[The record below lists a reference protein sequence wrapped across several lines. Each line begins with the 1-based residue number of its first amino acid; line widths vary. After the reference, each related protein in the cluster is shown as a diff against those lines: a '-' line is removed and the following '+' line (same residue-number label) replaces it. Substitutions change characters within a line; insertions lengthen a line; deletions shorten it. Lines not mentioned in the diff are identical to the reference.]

1 MEQDTSRASDLPQP
15 LRAVTSHLG
24 RLPGAGQVG
33 RAAGGAL
40 DALGAVSPRGR
51 RMAVYAGAGV
61 LGVAGLVEWPVA
73 LTGAAVAWLTR
84 PRGTER
90 QWAEAADTATA
101 LTDDT
106 SAGEHL
112 PADGDPER
120 ELLAGA
126 GDRARQGGGTPATAG
141 ARDGGGP
148 GGRGA
153 TTAGARSGGALD
165 GPDSAAAG
173 AQDGGTSGT
182 AAGPE
187 GSGSRRGGT
196 PAAAAGDGR
205 GRGADEQGPAGPGDR
220 LIPSRHRQVREQ
232 PAKVGDT
239 STASALR
246 QVAEATTQ
254 HAPHGDRD
262 GTSRHTG

>member
-15 LRAVTSHLG
+15 LRAVTSHLR

-51 RMAVYAGAGV
+51 RIAVYAGAGV

-84 PRGTER
+84 PRGTEG

-101 LTDDT
+101 LTDGT
-106 SAGEHL
+106 S
-112 PADGDPER
+112 ADGDPEG

-126 GDRARQGGGTPATAG
+126 GDSAP
-141 ARDGGGP
+141 
-148 GGRGA
+148 
-153 TTAGARSGGALD
+153 
-165 GPDSAAAG
+165 AAAG
-173 AQDGGTSGT
+173 AQEGGTPGT
-182 AAGPE
+182 AAGAGPG
-187 GSGSRRGGT
+187 GSGSRKAGT
-196 PAAAAGDGR
+196 PAAAGH
-205 GRGADEQGPAGPGDR
+205 GRGADARGPAGPGDR

-239 STASALR
+239 TTASALR

-254 HAPHGDRD
+254 HAPGSDRD